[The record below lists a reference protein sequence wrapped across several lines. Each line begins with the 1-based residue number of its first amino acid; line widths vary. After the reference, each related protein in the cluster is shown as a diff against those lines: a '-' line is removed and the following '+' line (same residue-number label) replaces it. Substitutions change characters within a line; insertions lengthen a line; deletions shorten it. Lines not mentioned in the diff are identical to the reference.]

1 MVFSNQPRQN
11 DRLPAMRL
19 ESSPSRE
26 NLLLDLI
33 ASLTGRDLLH
43 PETQNSL
50 VAGLCRLLDAP
61 VAGIC
66 LYQGRAATGTFQIK
80 AEIQSFNLADPASG
94 CDELLQPGAIFGPNA
109 WISGRGTEIA
119 GLDDIQAGITGEI
132 TTWMGA
138 PLRVVGMNTGA
149 LLVGRQAGPPFVE
162 SDLKLLAALS
172 EVVAGQL
179 HNQGIIQSLQAAN
192 AGLETSREQLLHSR
206 NVLRALFDSFPDGI
220 YIIDRDYHLTAVNM
234 QRARRIGRHPT
245 ALVGKVCYQALYNRE
260 SPCSECRVWGTIY
273 YGESTEQNRR
283 GKSLEGEIQEWE
295 LHSYPIRDSQER
307 VVQAIL
313 LEQDITDTRRLELT
327 LAQSEKLAAVGQW
340 AASLAHE
347 INNPLTA
354 IIANAQLLER
364 EIPEGDDLREL
375 VDLISRAGER
385 ANQVVRNLLD
395 LARKDEYLF
404 GSTDV
409 NQTIER
415 SLSLL
420 QHEFAARA
428 VSLVLEPAESL
439 PPIQGS
445 PDHLQGVWLNL
456 LSNALD
462 SVANIE
468 GEIRVRTYIDGDE
481 ICVLIAD
488 NGEGIPEEKIAHIFE
503 PFYTTKAPGHGT
515 GLGLSVSQR
524 IIHQHGGRIL
534 VESQPGT
541 GTRFTVMLPVS

>member
-1 MVFSNQPRQN
+1 MVLSNQPGKSDQ
-11 DRLPAMRL
+11 LPVMRL
-19 ESSPSRE
+19 ESSSSRE
-26 NLLLDLI
+26 NLLLDFIPLLI
-33 ASLTGRDLLH
+33 GRDLLQ
-43 PETQNSL
+43 PEAQNSL
-50 VAGLCRLLDAP
+50 VAGLCHLLDAP

-66 LYQGRAATGTFQIK
+66 LFQGRAATGTFQIE
-80 AEIQSFNLADPASG
+80 AEIQSINLADPTPG
-94 CDELLQPGAIFGPNA
+94 WDELLQSGAIFGPNA
-109 WISGRGTEIA
+109 WISGRGSEIA
-119 GLDDIQAGITGEI
+119 GLDDIQAGLTEEI
-132 TTWMGA
+132 TAWMGA
-138 PLRVVGMNTGA
+138 PLRFGGVNTGA

-179 HNQGIIQSLQAAN
+179 HNQAIIQRLQAAN
-192 AGLETSREQLLHSR
+192 AGMETSREQLLHSR

-234 QRARRIGRHPT
+234 QRARRIGSHPT

-260 SPCSECRVWGTIY
+260 SPCPECRVWETIY
-273 YGESTEQNRR
+273 YGESTKQNRR
-283 GKSLEGEIQEWE
+283 GKSLDGEIQEWE
-295 LHSYPIRDSQER
+295 LHSYPIRDLQER

-313 LEQDITDTRRLELT
+313 LEQDITDKRRLELT

-385 ANQVVRNLLD
+385 ANQVVRNLLN

-409 NQTIER
+409 NQTVER

-445 PDHLQGVWLNL
+445 PDHLQGVWVNL

-462 SVANIE
+462 SVADIE
-468 GEIRVRTYIDGDE
+468 GEIRVRTYTDGDE